1 MCQDGPENFPTYFM
15 NTHIVSNVEL
25 AKASWL
31 HVMWEALGDMLSSL
45 VFYLFTGG
53 CGVYSH
59 LFIESFR
66 DFFDVLPDWH
76 SNQ

>member
-31 HVMWEALGDMLSSL
+31 HVM
-45 VFYLFTGG
+45 
-53 CGVYSH
+53 
-59 LFIESFR
+59 
-66 DFFDVLPDWH
+66 
-76 SNQ
+76 